1 MRKKYKHKDVILA
14 SFMKGKNWKLEYQQN
29 IIVKGS
35 VKYDYDRLL
44 SGCKN
49 DGYKDYIIT
58 GNTYIS
64 KLNKNQKQDSDR
76 HTMIL
81 NA

>member
-1 MRKKYKHKDVILA
+1 M
-14 SFMKGKNWKLEYQQN
+14 
-29 IIVKGS
+29 
-35 VKYDYDRLL
+35 KYDYDRLL

-49 DGYKDYIIT
+49 DAYKDYIIT
-58 GNTYIS
+58 GNTYIG

>member
-1 MRKKYKHKDVILA
+1 MKTRLWGKKYKHKDVILA

-44 SGCKN
+44 LQ
-49 DGYKDYIIT
+49 IIVKMMPIKT
-58 GNTYIS
+58 I
-64 KLNKNQKQDSDR
+64 
-76 HTMIL
+76 
-81 NA
+81 